1 HFYIRN
7 NQYVGSN
14 TETLN
19 IESKWVQIEEGNKAT
34 DWTPAPEDM
43 ASQAQLSVLN
53 DNINMRVSK
62 GELMSQINIEAGRTL
77 IQSNKLYLDAQ
88 SVVFSGQAFIP
99 GAVIEN
105 ASIDGAKIANATIGS
120 AKIANLDVNKISGNT
135 SNFVRSAWNS
145 INSRADMDANR
156 LRFTHT
162 DGSSTQIGVNGLVRV
177 ESGTTRPYQYRT
189 YVGSATIVGKTYGD
203 GVRITLPSDFKGK
216 DFKVIIAYTG
226 TGRQPGVTGNY
237 ELTSINLNQ
246 PKIRS
251 SDGSFF

>member
-88 SVVFSGQAFIP
+88 SVVFSGKAFIP

-120 AKIANLDVNKISGNT
+120 AKIVSLDVNKISGNRT
-135 SNFVRSAWNS
+135 EFVQSAWNNAVGGIEISGNAITGNKGSTNRFELRNDVSLRNNYTSGS
-145 INSRADMDANR
+145 INRSAIMNSGFFQAYKDGGQLFLLGNEPHDRS
-156 LRFTHT
+156 LR
-162 DGSSTQIGVNGLVRV
+162 DSTLGVL
-177 ESGTTRPYQYRT
+177 
-189 YVGSATIVGKTYGD
+189 
-203 GVRITLPSDFKGK
+203 
-216 DFKVIIAYTG
+216 
-226 TGRQPGVTGNY
+226 GVTARTEFRIG
-237 ELTSINLNQ
+237 
-246 PKIRS
+246 
-251 SDGSFF
+251 

>member
-88 SVVFSGQAFIP
+88 SVVFSGKAFIP

-120 AKIANLDVNKISGNT
+120 AKIVSLDVNKISGNRT
-135 SNFVRSAWNS
+135 EFVQSAWNNAVGGNVS
-145 INSRADMDANR
+145 ISGSGIVTTASSGAQGLIQNGVFLARNPSGSTVGYIGFDQVGTSPAMTVTTTLGSHFRVRQHLGSNKYIET
-156 LRFTHT
+156 LRIGSGGGPTHF
-162 DGSSTQIGVNGLVRV
+162 SPQ
-177 ESGTTRPYQYRT
+177 
-189 YVGSATIVGKTYGD
+189 
-203 GVRITLPSDFKGK
+203 
-216 DFKVIIAYTG
+216 
-226 TGRQPGVTGNY
+226 
-237 ELTSINLNQ
+237 SI
-246 PKIRS
+246 
-251 SDGSFF
+251 FV